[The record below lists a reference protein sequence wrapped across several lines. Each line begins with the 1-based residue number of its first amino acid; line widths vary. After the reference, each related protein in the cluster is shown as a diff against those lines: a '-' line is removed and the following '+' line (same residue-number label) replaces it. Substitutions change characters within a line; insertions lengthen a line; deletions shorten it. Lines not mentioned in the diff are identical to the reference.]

1 MVKNTTGGSKA
12 KLQGRKF
19 VNVKATNILRIS
31 EDPCEI
37 YAQVTKTLG
46 NGMCHVICLDEKTR
60 LCHIRGKFR
69 VRGKRDNF
77 LGRGTWL
84 LIGLREW
91 ESSSES
97 KTDKLQNC
105 DLLEVYSDLDVER
118 LKKSVH
124 ENWTIFTTTI
134 DSNTKQIADDES
146 GFEFKNTSNSEEYE
160 RIMQSLEKGVTSSI
174 GFSATSKEEEVN
186 IDDI

>member
-69 VRGKRDNF
+69 GRGKRDNF

-105 DLLEVYSDLDVER
+105 DLLEVYNDHDKDR
-118 LKKSVH
+118 LKNTVR
-124 ENWTIFTTTI
+124 ENWSVFVENDGKNSNVDECDLNLEFTDDRTEEYMALLKEQVAKKSSI
-134 DSNTKQIADDES
+134 IMEEDDDE
-146 GFEFKNTSNSEEYE
+146 
-160 RIMQSLEKGVTSSI
+160 
-174 GFSATSKEEEVN
+174 KEVEIDV
-186 IDDI
+186 DDI